1 MQIERIL
8 SRGQLVGLQFMQAD
22 IAASQT
28 DVQLSVAAVQNAAND
43 QLEVDGY
50 VMPFAG
56 RIVGISARLSAA
68 ATAGSLTAGPTIGG
82 TEQTDPTLSI
92 TTEQSKSDTAPREV
106 TKFAKDDLIGA
117 EITTTAAW
125 NGTTAD
131 LAVTVWVVLEVEG
144 I

>member
-28 DVQLSVAAVQNAAND
+28 DVQLSVAAVDNAADD

-68 ATAGSLTAGPTIGG
+68 ASAGSLTAGPTING

-117 EITTTAAW
+117 EITTSGTW

-131 LAVTVWVVLEVEG
+131 LVVTVWVVLEVEG